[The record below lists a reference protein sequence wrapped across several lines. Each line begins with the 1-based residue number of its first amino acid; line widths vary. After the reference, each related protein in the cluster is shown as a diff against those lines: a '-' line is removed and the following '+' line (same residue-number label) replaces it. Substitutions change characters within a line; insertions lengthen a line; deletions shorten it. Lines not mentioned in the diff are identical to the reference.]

1 MSSMASVI
9 SPSRV
14 GPRTRRSTS
23 RVRRGIRGLI
33 TKTRLKIK
41 YIRKVAAPP
50 RRHSRKSRESLATP
64 HRLDQGTGNREQGN
78 KEQGL
83 RQAPLT
89 RRSEEHTSDLQSL
102 MRISYAVFCLKKN
115 THDIPTASHIHSA
128 QRNRDP

>member
-1 MSSMASVI
+1 MSSRASVI

-14 GPRTRRSTS
+14 GPSTRRSTS

-89 RRSEEHTSDLQSL
+89 RSRRLPMFYVDHIQQS
-102 MRISYAVFCLKKN
+102 ATC
-115 THDIPTASHIHSA
+115 
-128 QRNRDP
+128 